1 MAKLYGISGKAT
13 GKKGDTVFTVRNGE
27 QIIRQYNPIV
37 SNPNTPAQVNCR
49 AKLKLMS
56 QLGAVLGSNIAIA
69 RQGTVSP
76 RNLFTKVNIANVD
89 ADGGEAKIDLADL
102 QLTKSAVGMTAVT
115 ASRSGSTAIAAACA
129 SSVYGQFDKVA
140 FVLVEIGAD
149 SKVRVLDEAVV
160 TVTEEAPTAAATLAY
175 TGNAA
180 TVLAYGIKENSG
192 KARAAFENLSGDATE
207 HVAQLVATRTLSS
220 SDVTL
225 SETKG
230 VNLASL

>member
-13 GKKGDTVFTVRNGE
+13 GRKGDTVFTVRNGE

-37 SNPNTPAQVNCR
+37 SNPNTPAQVDCR

-76 RNLFTKVNIANVD
+76 RNLFTKVNIVNVD
-89 ADGGEAKIDLADL
+89 VESGDAKIDLAGL
-102 QLTKSAVGMTAVT
+102 QLTKSAVGMTAVSV
-115 ASRSGSTAIAAACA
+115 SRSGSTAIAAACT
-129 SSVYGQFDKVA
+129 SSVAGQFDKVA
-140 FVLVEIGAD
+140 YVLVEVGAD
-149 SKVRVLDEAVV
+149 SKVRVLGNAVV
-160 TVTEEAPTAAATLAY
+160 TVTEAAPTAPANLPY
-175 TGNAA
+175 TANAA

-207 HVAQLVATRTLSS
+207 HVAQLVASRTLSS

-230 VNLASL
+230 VNLAAL